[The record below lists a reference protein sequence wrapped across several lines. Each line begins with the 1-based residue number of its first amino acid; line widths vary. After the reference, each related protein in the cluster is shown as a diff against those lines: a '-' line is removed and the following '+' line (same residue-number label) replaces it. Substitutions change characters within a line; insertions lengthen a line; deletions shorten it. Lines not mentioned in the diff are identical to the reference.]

1 MTGSIAALLLWAAT
15 QGAGAES
22 PEEPTGE
29 DASVVISEDDRGVS
43 LMAEGAPSAPEAP
56 PAPPSAP
63 SEGKSLGLDMSDP
76 KAAEYHRLVMQ
87 MNRFAE
93 RNAWGGVERTYK
105 QIESLGLPMAPG
117 ELKLGAESARVVGD
131 AASSQARLI
140 QAMTVE
146 PDIKTV
152 RSLAELQGNY
162 GRVLLSTKDL
172 QSALEPKERP
182 FQPDR
187 AQAITYAKEQ
197 LAATGRFDGLL
208 PAGEYTFGSKTFH
221 VAPGHEVVDIKL
233 DKLPT
238 AP

>member
-1 MTGSIAALLLWAAT
+1 MTGSIAALLLWACVHVGMA
-15 QGAGAES
+15 QEPDASEDAGASAE
-22 PEEPTGE
+22 
-29 DASVVISEDDRGVS
+29 VS
-43 LMAEGAPSAPEAP
+43 KAL
-56 PAPPSAP
+56 PPSNP
-63 SEGKSLGLDMSDP
+63 SPPPKGLDMSDP
-76 KAAEYHRLVMQ
+76 KAAEYHRLVVQ

-93 RNAWGGVERTYK
+93 RNAWGGVERTFK
-105 QIESLGLPMAPG
+105 QIEVLGLPLLPS

-162 GRVLLSTKDL
+162 GRVTLSTKDL